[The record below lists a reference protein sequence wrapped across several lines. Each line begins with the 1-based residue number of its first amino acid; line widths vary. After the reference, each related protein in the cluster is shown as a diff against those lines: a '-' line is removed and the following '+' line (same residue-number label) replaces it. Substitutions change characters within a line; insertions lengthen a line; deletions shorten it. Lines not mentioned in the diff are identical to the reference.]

1 MRSVHPC
8 PARVHEAELRA
19 PLLQPLPAR
28 IEDVGQDL
36 GAFLVRAS
44 AVDDDVDVSGFD
56 KGGVGG

>member
-1 MRSVHPC
+1 MRSVHQC

-28 IEDVGQDL
+28 FEDVGQDL